1 MSRVA
6 IVVQRCHPDIAGG
19 SEALAWHYAQLLQRR
34 GEVDVLTSCALDY
47 RTWDNALPEGEEY
60 RDGVRLLR
68 FASAWPRGSW
78 FNELHRRLLQ
88 AHARD
93 VERDGGARLDWRAPL
108 AEQFVRAQGPW
119 CPGLLDHLAR
129 RGDDYDA
136 VVFCT
141 YLYPTTYFGI
151 DCVPARKRV
160 LVPTLHDEPPA
171 YLAIYAEAARRVP
184 RLIWLT
190 DAERRLGAKLWG
202 IDRGDVVGMAVE
214 TASSPPAV
222 RERPYLLYCG
232 RIDESKGCRELV
244 DTFRRWRRGR
254 RDAVDLV
261 LTGANHLDLRDGD
274 GVHYLGFVDTAQK
287 FALMAGASA
296 FVMPS
301 RWESFSIVTLEALAQ
316 GAPVIVNAQCD
327 VLADHV
333 QASGAGW
340 AYHGSDALAQCFD
353 AARALDAAARE
364 RMAARG
370 RDYVASRYAEANV
383 AERLYRVIGFG
394 ASDAASETHDD
405 AAL

>member
-1 MSRVA
+1 MNRIG
-6 IVVQRCHPDIAGG
+6 IVVQRCHPDIVGG
-19 SEALAWHYAQLLQRR
+19 SEALAWHYAQLLRR
-34 GEVDVLTSCALDY
+34 HGDVDVLTSCALDY
-47 RTWDNALPEGEEY
+47 RTWANALPEGEEN

-78 FNELHRRLLQ
+78 FDALHRRLLQ

-93 VERDGGARLDWRAPL
+93 VERGAAARLGWRAPL

-129 RGDDYDA
+129 SGDDYDA
-136 VVFCT
+136 VMFCT

-151 DCVPARKRV
+151 ECVAAPKRV

-171 YLAIYAEAARRVP
+171 YLGVYAEAARRVP
-184 RLIWLT
+184 RIIWLT
-190 DAERRLGAKLWG
+190 EAERRLGAKLWG
-202 IDRGDVVGMAVE
+202 IEHGSVVGMAVE
-214 TASSPPAV
+214 TARSRPEV

-244 DTFRRWRRGR
+244 DVFRRWRRAR

-261 LTGANHLDLRDGD
+261 LTGADHLGLRDGD
-274 GVHYLGFVDTAQK
+274 GVHYLGFVDAARK

-340 AYHGSDALAQCFD
+340 AYRGAEALARCFD
-353 AARALDAAARE
+353 AALSLGATARE
-364 RMAARG
+364 HMAARG
-370 RDYVASRYAEANV
+370 QDYVASRYAEAGV
-383 AERLYRVIGFG
+383 AERLCRAIVPG
-394 ASDAASETHDD
+394 AQVTGSAA
-405 AAL
+405 